1 MGVSEIVRYTAG
13 MRILVG
19 TDEAGYG
26 PQLGPLVVAATAWE
40 VEEGARSREP
50 GARRT
55 NGDFGL
61 GAADCGLKGGGVQS
75 AIRNRKSAIGAAPV
89 DLYRL
94 LRGVVSRS
102 SSDRKVAIAD
112 SKALYKPGL
121 GLRQLERGVH
131 AVLGAMGGERVY
143 DQDATAADGG
153 RAAKMAGL
161 IGTTAKMAGLCGAVG
176 LWSEVI
182 ARCGADP
189 LGQHRGLAWHE
200 GFDCALPVD
209 AESAELVKCGA
220 QLARGCEQAGVRP
233 LVVRARLVFPAE
245 FNALCERYGSKG
257 EALSHVTI
265 GLMREV
271 VEEAR
276 GGSAD
281 PNRPLA
287 EASSPVFAVCDKHGG
302 RNFYTALLQ
311 HHFPEHWVR
320 SVHEGRAESRY
331 EWGGNEERVEVVFR
345 MKGEAFLPTA
355 LASMTAKYL
364 RELSMRAFN
373 EFWCA
378 RVPNLRPTAGYPG
391 DASRF
396 RAEVTAMQRELAIED
411 RVMWRER

>member
-1 MGVSEIVRYTAG
+1 MG
-13 MRILVG
+13 ILVG

-26 PQLGPLVVAATAWE
+26 PQLGPLVVAATAWGIE
-40 VEEGARSREP
+40 QGAGGTEQGVGRQPEYR
-50 GARRT
+50 
-55 NGDFGL
+55 GL
-61 GAADCGLKGGGVQS
+61 GGAATQS
-75 AIRNRKSAIGAAPV
+75 AIRNPKSAIGGAPV

-102 SSDRKVAIAD
+102 PADRKVAIAD

-121 GLRQLERGVH
+121 GLRQLERGLH
-131 AVLGAMGGERVY
+131 AVLAAMERAV
-143 DQDATAADGG
+143 AADGG
-153 RAAKMAGL
+153 RPARMAGL
-161 IGTTAKMAGLCGAVG
+161 YSPVRC
-176 LWSEVI
+176 WSDLI
-182 ARCGADP
+182 ARFGADP
-189 LGQHRGLAWHE
+189 AGHHRALSWHE
-200 GFDCALPVD
+200 GFDCSLPVD
-209 AESAELVKCGA
+209 AEGAELAKCGER
-220 QLARGCEQAGVRP
+220 LLRGCEKAGVRP

-245 FNALCERYGSKG
+245 FNELCERYGSKG

-271 VEEAR
+271 MEAVR
-276 GGSAD
+276 CKKGTGTDRVDLNGESTSNSIGAS
-281 PNRPLA
+281 PL
-287 EASSPVFAVCDKHGG
+287 FAVCDKHGG

-320 SVHEGRAESRY
+320 SVYEGRAESRY
-331 EWGGNEERVEVVFR
+331 EWGGEERVEVVFR
-345 MKGEAFLPTA
+345 TKGEAFLPTA

-396 RAEVTAMQRELAIED
+396 RGEVAAMQRELGIED